1 MYTVAKYLCSSA
13 SMMHVSRTEL
23 MTTIVDLSSSLD
35 IFISLLVANRYCSVL
50 QSAVYLLFG
59 EKVGLQDSVTL
70 LIIEFLTM

>member
-1 MYTVAKYLCSSA
+1 
-13 SMMHVSRTEL
+13 